1 MSSNIVLLASL
12 GEEEAPVAEKMALIE
27 QLPFYF
33 RPILEFQ
40 QLMIAHG
47 WGYDLA
53 EQVSGLILQNF
64 FVQTCDE
71 DTISQYEKLFGLLPE
86 AGDTMEYRRERVLQ
100 IFSSTTPFDINYLD
114 SKLQELFGTEY
125 AMDVYPVSS
134 ELYVLLQ
141 SERYGAINLLYD
153 LLLSIVPAH
162 IKIFANQEVKNFIN
176 RPLYVGAVPG
186 AAIHR
191 II

>member
-64 FVQTCDE
+64 FIQTCDE
-71 DTISQYEKLFGLLPE
+71 ETIAQYEKLFGLLPE

-114 SKLQELFGTEY
+114 SKLQELFGTES
-125 AMDVYPVSS
+125 AVDVYPATS

-153 LLLSIVPAH
+153 LLLSVVPAH
-162 IKIFANQEVKNFIN
+162 IKIYANQEVKNFIN

>member
-1 MSSNIVLLASL
+1 MSSNIILLASM
-12 GEEEAPVAEKMALIE
+12 GEEEIVVDDRTLMT

-33 RPILEFQ
+33 RPILEFKE
-40 QLMIAHG
+40 LMIAHG

-53 EQVSGLILQNF
+53 EQAAGMILQNF
-64 FVQTCDE
+64 FIQTCDE
-71 DTISQYEKLFGLLPE
+71 ETIAQYEKIFGLLPE
-86 AGDTMEYRRERVLQ
+86 AGDTMDYRRERVLQ

-114 SKLQELFGTEY
+114 SKMQELFGTDY

-134 ELYVLLQ
+134 QLYVLLL

-153 LLLSIVPAH
+153 LLLSVVPAH
-162 IKIFANQEVKNFIN
+162 IQIFANQEVKNFIN

>member
-12 GEEEAPVAEKMALIE
+12 GEEEAPVEEKKTLIT

-33 RPILEFQ
+33 RPILEFKE
-40 QLMIAHG
+40 LMIAHG

-53 EQVSGLILQNF
+53 EQAAGMILQNF
-64 FVQTCDE
+64 FIQTCDE
-71 DTISQYEKLFGLLPE
+71 ETIAQYEKIFGLLPE
-86 AGDTMEYRRERVLQ
+86 AGDTMDYRRERILQ
-100 IFSSTTPFDINYLD
+100 LFSSTTPFDVNYLYD
-114 SKLQELFGTEY
+114 KLTELFGTEFALIVNPQHSY
-125 AMDVYPVSS
+125 IIVI
-134 ELYVLLQ
+134 LR

-153 LLLSIVPAH
+153 LLLSVVPAH
-162 IKIFANQEVKNFIN
+162 INIIANQEVKNFIN

-186 AAIHR
+186 QAIHR